1 MSTQSYLLSP
11 SNRLSSG
18 GGESGGSHET
28 NILVVTTPP
37 SLRSSAAASHYSP
50 SSTRSP
56 FSFDPAPSPPQSPHV
71 HRISSSS
78 TGVSSPLD
86 RARHA
91 LRLSGENLSLKQEQ
105 QQQKEL
111 QLQQMQRETGNGENE
126 YREEDE
132 EGQLQM
138 QNIKQPLT
146 TASAD
151 ALTSPSMDVD
161 NQRLSPH
168 PPARPR
174 PSTSGA
180 RVGAAA
186 HEYSLADRGLAQV
199 GTGGAVGA
207 SGAGALPPPHIPEIR
222 GESAATARVLLQVI
236 RAVVFL
242 QMYFVCAC

>member
-18 GGESGGSHET
+18 EGESGSHET

-56 FSFDPAPSPPQSPHV
+56 FSFDPAPSPPQSPPV
-71 HRISSSS
+71 HRVSSSS

-91 LRLSGENLSLKQEQ
+91 LRLSGENLTLKQQQQ

-111 QLQQMQRETGNGENE
+111 QLQQMQRKTWNGENE
-126 YREEDE
+126 NKEEDE

-138 QNIKQPLT
+138 QNVKQPLT
-146 TASAD
+146 IASA
-151 ALTSPSMDVD
+151 AVLPSPSIDVD

-207 SGAGALPPPHIPEIR
+207 SGVGVLPPPHIPEIR

-236 RAVVFL
+236 RAGVFL
-242 QMYFVCAC
+242 